1 MREEMLGQI
10 LTSEARVRLSRIAI
24 VKADKA
30 RRVEDAVINM
40 ARSGQVRSK
49 IDEPQLIM
57 ILEQI
62 SGPGEEAKPKITVS
76 RRRYDEDD
84 DFVVDDDV

>member
-62 SGPGEEAKPKITVS
+62 SGPAEDSKPKITVS
-76 RRRYDEDD
+76 RRRFDDDD